1 MVSSSDAVN
10 SLAYDSSK
18 NNGLQSSLALPTLK
32 RVRSPSLIIPSR
44 GNPRRN
50 RKAGNRLRRRPLPL
64 SRFWPNPGLRKRWW
78 RAFRRTSTPVQA
90 VTAVLI
96 LLVLSV
102 AANWIYQVIRKPT
115 ELFFPVSGA
124 LNKTPTE
131 TWRRYAPF
139 FKAYSTGIM
148 TPELLAAIAQVEG
161 AGNPVARTYW
171 RWTWTRQPFEMY
183 RPASSSVGM
192 YQMTDGTFAEARR
205 LCIRDHAVVD
215 DGPWNNWHSCWFN
228 GLYTRVAPGD
238 SVELTSAYLDR
249 SVASILER
257 HRLAA
262 VPLARKQELATII
275 HLCGAGAGDE
285 YARRG
290 LRLAAGQ
297 RCGDHEA
304 HVYLTRVNTMKEEFG
319 RLAANATMLASNR

>member
-1 MVSSSDAVN
+1 M
-10 SLAYDSSK
+10 
-18 NNGLQSSLALPTLK
+18 LPTLE
-32 RVRSPSLIIPSR
+32 RVSSHSITISSR
-44 GNPRRN
+44 GNARRN
-50 RKAGNRLRRRPLPL
+50 RPSGKRLRRRPLRL
-64 SRFWPNPGLRKRWW
+64 SKLWPGARLRKRWW
-78 RAFRRTSTPVQA
+78 RSFRRTSTPVQA
-90 VTAVLI
+90 VTAVAVV
-96 LLVLSV
+96 LVLSV
-102 AANWIYQVIRKPT
+102 AANWIYQVVRKPT

-131 TWRRYAPF
+131 TWRQYASF
-139 FKAYSTGIM
+139 FKAYSTSVM

-215 DGPWNNWHSCWFN
+215 DGRWSDWHSCWFN
-228 GLYTRVAPGD
+228 GLYTRIAPGD

-290 LRLAAGQ
+290 LRRAAGQ

-304 HVYLTRVNTMKEEFG
+304 RMYLARVNTMKEEFS
-319 RLAANATMLASNR
+319 RLAANAPMLASNR

>member
-1 MVSSSDAVN
+1 V
-10 SLAYDSSK
+10 
-18 NNGLQSSLALPTLK
+18 
-32 RVRSPSLIIPSR
+32 
-44 GNPRRN
+44 
-50 RKAGNRLRRRPLPL
+50 
-64 SRFWPNPGLRKRWW
+64 
-78 RAFRRTSTPVQA
+78 
-90 VTAVLI
+90 
-96 LLVLSV
+96 
-102 AANWIYQVIRKPT
+102 RKPT

-131 TWRRYAPF
+131 TWRQYASF
-139 FKAYSTGIM
+139 FKAYSTSVM

-215 DGPWNNWHSCWFN
+215 DGRWSDWHSCWFN
-228 GLYTRVAPGD
+228 GLYTRIAPGD

-304 HVYLTRVNTMKEEFG
+304 RMYLARVNTMKEEFS
-319 RLAANATMLASNR
+319 RLAANAPMLASNR